1 MMKKII
7 LMLAVVLPVVALA
20 QPRDLTPTK
29 RNQGFGTRDFRNLG
43 YTGLQF
49 QLGGTYLMTRID
61 YKTITF
67 NNGLFDGQYTLE
79 PRGLLG
85 AYGEIGLVHFPKKRS
100 KISLALKTVLV
111 SYYDWGLGF
120 KYFRGLERMT
130 VDRLSPTG
138 AILGS
143 SVTEGNFQRGHLY
156 GRFSLHKNAHLK
168 KIKKF
173 YLDNSVGVNF
183 DYNLLKTKMDAN
195 TAVHLAELSNV
206 GVPQRYQQNF
216 MAQLHYGLGIGI
228 KLKRGAYLTP
238 GVRIPIMGAYEWRK
252 GHPTISW
259 FSSEY
264 MPLLFHIKYMFM
276 FEKKTKGCPAVETN
290 SQDKETQRNR

>member
-1 MMKKII
+1 MMKTII
-7 LMLAVVLPVVALA
+7 LILAVILPIVTFA

-29 RNQGFGTRDFRNLG
+29 RNQGFGTRDFRKLG
-43 YTGLQF
+43 NTGLQF
-49 QLGGTYLMTRID
+49 QLGGTYLMTRIN
-61 YKTITF
+61 YKTIPF
-67 NNGLFDGQYTLE
+67 SSGGINGQYTVE
-79 PRGLLG
+79 PKGLLG
-85 AYGEIGLVHFPKKRS
+85 AFGEIGLVHFPKKRS
-100 KISLALKTVLV
+100 KLSLALKTVLV

-120 KYFRGLERMT
+120 KYFRGLERLT
-130 VDRLSPTG
+130 VDRLTPAG

-143 SVTEGNFQRGHLY
+143 ETTEGRFQRGHIY
-156 GRFSLHKNAHLK
+156 GRFSIHKNAHLK

-183 DYNLLKTKMDAN
+183 DYNVLKSPIDGATGD
-195 TAVHLAELSNV
+195 HLAALGAV
-206 GVPQRYQQNF
+206 GVPQQYQQNF

-228 KLKRGAYLTP
+228 RLKRGAYLIP
-238 GVRIPIMGAYEWRK
+238 GVRIPIMGAYEWRR

-276 FEKKTKGCPAVETN
+276 FEKKAKSCPAVETN

>member
-1 MMKKII
+1 MRKLGII
-7 LMLAVVLPVVALA
+7 AVFILPIIAMA

-29 RNQGFGTRDFRNLG
+29 RKQAFGTRDFRNLG

-49 QLGGTYLMTRID
+49 QLGATYLMTRID
-61 YKTITF
+61 YKPVEF
-67 NNGLFDGQYTLE
+67 GSGASLGRYTLE
-79 PRGLLG
+79 PKGLLG
-85 AYGEIGLVHFPKKRS
+85 AYGEIGLIHFPKKRS
-100 KISLALKTVLV
+100 KLSLALKTVLV

-130 VDRLSPTG
+130 IDRLSPTG
-138 AILGS
+138 TVLGTS
-143 SVTEGNFQRGHLY
+143 ATTGNFQRGHIY

-168 KIKKF
+168 SIKRF

-183 DYNLLKTKMDAN
+183 DYNVLKSKIDGA
-195 TAVHLAELSNV
+195 TADHLVALSAV
-206 GVPQRYQQNF
+206 GAPVRYQQNF

-264 MPLLFHIKYMFM
+264 MPLLIHIKYMFM
-276 FEKKTKGCPAVETN
+276 FEKKAKGCPAVETN
-290 SQDKETQRNR
+290 SQDKETMRNR